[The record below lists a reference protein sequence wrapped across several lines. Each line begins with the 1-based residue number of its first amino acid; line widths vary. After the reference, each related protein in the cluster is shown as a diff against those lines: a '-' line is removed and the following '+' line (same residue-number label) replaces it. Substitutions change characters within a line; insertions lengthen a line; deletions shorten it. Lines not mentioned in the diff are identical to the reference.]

1 MGSLIRVSGWLF
13 ANRRMRTV
21 LLLLEMMLLLTT
33 LPLITASESESDR
46 VLPSDSPSVI
56 WVLRGLLNNNN
67 GDQSSPTV
75 PTVNL
80 STGPCQRDIKTVL
93 SGYEDSAFWVK
104 RSALIPVQLRISII
118 QRCPSPFVN
127 SRRCIGKSGRW
138 VHLGIEFLPR
148 IQGGVSECSERE

>member
-1 MGSLIRVSGWLF
+1 MGSLIRVPRSLF
-13 ANRRMRTV
+13 ADRRMRPV
-21 LLLLEMMLLLTT
+21 LLLLGTLLLLTT
-33 LPLITASESESDR
+33 LPLSTASESESDP
-46 VLPSDSPSVI
+46 VLPRDSPSVI
-56 WVLRGLLNNNN
+56 WVLRNLLNNNN
-67 GDQSSPTV
+67 RDQSSPSA

-80 STGPCQRDIKTVL
+80 STGPCQRDVKTVL

-118 QRCPSPFVN
+118 HRCPSPSVN

-148 IQGGVSECSERE
+148 IQGGVSECSDGE